1 MTLVG
6 PLLGLGHGPLW
17 AMLAVQARTHCARS
31 WHIASVVEDAAR
43 AIGVPRVGTC
53 ALKASASGL
62 PIRPVLKHG
71 PRSLTC
77 VRVDE
82 FRNSDGARK
91 LIGGSSFFV
100 GGASP
105 ADLDLL

>member
-1 MTLVG
+1 MALAG
-6 PLLGLGHGPLW
+6 PLLGLGHGPLR
-17 AMLAVQARTHCARS
+17 AMLVVQARAHCVRS
-31 WHIASVVEDAAR
+31 WHIASAVEDAAR
-43 AIGVPRVGTC
+43 AIGVPPVGTC

-77 VRVDE
+77 VRVGE
-82 FRNSDGARK
+82 FGNSVGARK
-91 LIGGSSFFV
+91 LIGGSPFFC
-100 GGASP
+100 GGASS